1 MGGRYST
8 NGLIPCSIPGRKSSM
23 PSFELL
29 ATKALYVLKE
39 MSEIPFFY
47 RRWAACMS
55 YCPYVNTC
63 WVRDWWLSS
72 VCSNGTN
79 RFKLFF
85 LLPFL
90 ISYFP
95 RLFGVIDRL
104 NRIWT
109 SCTHHLPQCL
119 YQLLFES
126 DTRNEE
132 KSVYFLKTRPVL
144 EKPKKAHSL
153 SNTSP
158 VIEKEVNK
166 KFLTPKSKF
175 ESRS

>member
-8 NGLIPCSIPGRKSSM
+8 NGLIPCSIPGGKSSM

-29 ATKALYVLKE
+29 ATFV
-39 MSEIPFFY
+39 SEIPFFY

-85 LLPFL
+85 LLPFFL
-90 ISYFP
+90 SYFP
-95 RLFGVIDRL
+95 LLASETDWIVYGLVAPITCPNACINCCL
-104 NRIWT
+104 NRT
-109 SCTHHLPQCL
+109 PVT
-119 YQLLFES
+119 
-126 DTRNEE
+126 
-132 KSVYFLKTRPVL
+132 KKKVYTFSRPVL

-166 KFLTPKSKF
+166 KFLTPKSQF
-175 ESRS
+175 EGRS